1 MVKQIPNKKEGR
13 GQRRSE
19 YKKEPQEYD
28 QKVLDIA
35 RVARVVAGG
44 RRFSFRAVVV
54 VGNRKGKVGVGVA
67 KGGDVSVAIN
77 KATTQANKKVLEV
90 PMTKSGTLPYE
101 VQGKQ
106 TSSVVLLKPGVK
118 GRGIVAG
125 GAVRTIC
132 DLAGYK
138 DISAKILSR
147 STNKLNNAIATINAL
162 KKIKY
167 TSQKHVSA
175 VALPVRRSLDAGGAK
190 KEGNKKIK
198 TLKK

>member
-1 MVKQIPNKKEGR
+1 MPKQSTQFHKRDR
-13 GQRRSE
+13 GPIRTR
-19 YKKEPQEYD
+19 EPKEYD

-54 VGNRKGKVGVGVA
+54 VGNKKGKVGVGVA
-67 KGGDVSVAIN
+67 KGADVSMAIN
-77 KATTQANKKVLEV
+77 KATTQAKKKLLEV

-106 TSSVVLLKPGVK
+106 TSSVVLLMPGVK

-147 STNKLNNAIATINAL
+147 STNKLNNALATINAI

-167 TSQKHVSA
+167 ISGKQNDGKTKIF
-175 VALPVRRSLDAGGAK
+175 
-190 KEGNKKIK
+190 KEKDDK
-198 TLKK
+198 LKSKN

>member
-1 MVKQIPNKKEGR
+1 MAKQIPNKKQGQE
-13 GQRRSE
+13 QRRSE
-19 YKKEPQEYD
+19 YKREPQEYD

-54 VGNRKGKVGVGVA
+54 VGNKKGKVGVGVA
-67 KGGDVSVAIN
+67 KGADVSMAIN
-77 KATTQANKKVLEV
+77 KATTQAKKNVLEV
-90 PMTKSGTLPYE
+90 PITELGTLPYE

-106 TSSVVLLKPGVK
+106 TSSIVLLKPGVR

-125 GAVRTIC
+125 GAVRTVC

-147 STNKLNNAIATINAL
+147 STNKLNIALATINAI

-167 TSQKHVSA
+167 IPEKQKT
-175 VALPVRRSLDAGGAK
+175 K
-190 KEGNKKIK
+190 KTKK
-198 TLKK
+198 